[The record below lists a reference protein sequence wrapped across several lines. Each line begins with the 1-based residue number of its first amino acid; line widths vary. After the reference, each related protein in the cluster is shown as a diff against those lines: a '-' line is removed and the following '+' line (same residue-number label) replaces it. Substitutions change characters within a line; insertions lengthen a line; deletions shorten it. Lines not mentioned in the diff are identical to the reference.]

1 MINSGILTGMVI
13 GAVIGAILTEA
24 NPPINDIVQ
33 KGKKCVK
40 QKIDAVANS
49 VKN

>member
-1 MINSGILTGMVI
+1 MNSGILMGMAI
-13 GAVIGAILTEA
+13 GAVLGAMLVEENSSA
-24 NPPINDIVQ
+24 RELVQ

-49 VKN
+49 VKS